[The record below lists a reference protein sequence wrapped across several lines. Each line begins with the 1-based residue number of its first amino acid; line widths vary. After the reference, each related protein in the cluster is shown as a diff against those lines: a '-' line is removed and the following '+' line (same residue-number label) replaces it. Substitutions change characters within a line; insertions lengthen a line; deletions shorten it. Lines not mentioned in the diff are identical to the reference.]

1 MKENIELG
9 VLNIEKM
16 LNVAKSFAQCLSDG
30 DVVLLIGPLGSG
42 KTTFTKGIVKGLGG
56 DDRLVTSPTYTL
68 VNIYNAEKTVF
79 HVDAYRVENPEDMFY
94 LIEGELEDNEGI
106 FVIEWGNLVE
116 DNFEDAI
123 KIYFEY
129 DGLDSRRIR
138 IECGDNAKVEQIRRG
153 LENG

>member
-1 MKENIELG
+1 MKEKIEIGFLD
-9 VLNIEKM
+9 VEKM
-16 LNVAKSFAQCLSDG
+16 LNVAERFAQCLSDG
-30 DVVLLIGPLGSG
+30 DVVLLIGSLGSG

-56 DDRLVTSPTYTL
+56 DARLVTSPTYTL
-68 VNIYNAEKTVF
+68 VNIYNTGKTIF

-94 LIEGELEDNEGI
+94 LIEGELEDNEGVFI
-106 FVIEWGNLVE
+106 IEWGDLVE
-116 DNFEDAI
+116 DNFEESI

-138 IECGDNAKVEQIRRG
+138 IECGDKAKIEQIRRC